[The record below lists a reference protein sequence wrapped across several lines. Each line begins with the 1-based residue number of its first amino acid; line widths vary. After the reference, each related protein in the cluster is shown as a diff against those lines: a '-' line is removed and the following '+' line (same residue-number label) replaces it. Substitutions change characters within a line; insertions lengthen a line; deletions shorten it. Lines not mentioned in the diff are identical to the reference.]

1 MGCFGTPSVVRKEI
15 VMAWEIQ
22 SEIALANGTL
32 ALTKLNSPSNYT
44 NMLSAS
50 YSSSFYTNR
59 SPYPPVTSYGYDIW
73 NGWGIK
79 NFTDGQTKRVECVD
93 GKYMIA
99 GRNGSQWYV
108 YFYSSGGTQLA
119 NIGQQYGNMRYTTS
133 VTLIAAY
140 DKSTSQAIITFVDYR
155 NNNVV
160 IVGQYYST
168 SWMANTYLWLNGTI
182 PVYRHYKSVPGLFSI
197 NGNKAL
203 SVLTN
208 DVTDTP
214 ITKLIAADKIVVS
227 PDSCMFGYELSSM
240 AVGDSRL
247 IAWSGDNKC
256 YLGKESGQYS
266 TTDIFRLS
274 FSFGGQPTSFSVAR
288 EYIRNNY
295 RVWLGFV
302 IDETNKAA
310 QPCLLENAP
319 ESQAGYQMVVF
330 NITDLS
336 VLSAYYRWLTPSL
349 NRDDRP
355 TIPNPFVDN
364 PQNQPAGGVDF
375 HPRYDTPNVPQ
386 GMRVTSGI
394 NNGFAQVFAM
404 SEQNVRELANVL
416 WSDDFIDTIKKLF
429 GNPADIVLGLNI
441 FPVVP
446 ASDTAFT
453 EIKAGNVSTGIQS
466 HKINN
471 RYQTF
476 DCGSIDIKG
485 VWDCY
490 LDFAPNTK
498 IELYLPFCG
507 THSLDTDDLMQTF
520 TPDNTIKA
528 GSTLS
533 LRYVV
538 DFLTGACVAQLM
550 VNGSVHYQFPGSCSS
565 SVPINSQSYL
575 NGLTTLINT
584 VAISLVT
591 IATKGMSAPATAGVI
606 GSSLASN
613 VVNSKPEIT
622 KSGNLT
628 GELGFLSYNAP
639 YITITEPIQAS
650 VDAQRQFTGLPN
662 YYVRPLNECSGF
674 TKVADVHIEGFSCT
688 DEEREEIENL
698 LKDGVL
704 I

>member
-1 MGCFGTPSVVRKEI
+1 
-15 VMAWEIQ
+15 MAIRWWTE
-22 SEIALANGTL
+22 EV
-32 ALTKLNSPSNYT
+32 K
-44 NMLSAS
+44 
-50 YSSSFYTNR
+50 
-59 SPYPPVTSYGYDIW
+59 
-73 NGWGIK
+73 
-79 NFTDGQTKRVECVD
+79 FTDGAIYTPYFDNNVSAATLWNNTNVTLASRYT
-93 GKYMIA
+93 GIA
-99 GRNGSQWYV
+99 VNSYFNLAYLFRTRGENVINREYQHYFFGGSGLYIKNVPNENSNNQKAVWGVQGYSTTSYV
-108 YFYSSGGTQLA
+108 YIKWNGLEYNNILGFIIDDVNKEAKLIAYTEGTSSGRIVQSVKTVYGEAPA
-119 NIGQQYGNMRYTTS
+119 NFRKNLYNALTG
-133 VTLIAAY
+133 A
-140 DKSTSQAIITFVDYR
+140 
-155 NNNVV
+155 
-160 IVGQYYST
+160 
-168 SWMANTYLWLNGTI
+168 I
-182 PVYRHYKSVPGLFSI
+182 PVYSHYKSVPGLFSI
-197 NGNKAL
+197 NGNKTL
-203 SVLTN
+203 SVLTD
-208 DVTDTP
+208 DVTDNP
-214 ITKLIAADKIVVS
+214 ITTFIDTDKIVVN
-227 PDSCMFGYELSSM
+227 PESCMFGYDLSSM
-240 AVGDSRL
+240 SVGDSRL

-256 YLGKESGQYS
+256 FLGKESGQYD
-266 TTDIFRLS
+266 TTYTFRLS
-274 FSFGGQPTSFSVAR
+274 FAFGGQPTSLTVSR
-288 EYIRNNY
+288 EYLANHY

-302 IDETNKAA
+302 IDENLRYA
-310 QPCLLENAP
+310 QPCILENDTGGP
-319 ESQAGYQMVVF
+319 AGYRMVVF
-330 NITDLS
+330 NITDEAQ
-336 VLSAYYRWLTPSL
+336 LSAYYRWLTPSL

-355 TIPNPFVDN
+355 VIPNPFVDN

-375 HPRYDTPNVPQ
+375 HPRYDNPNTPQ
-386 GMRVTSGI
+386 AMRITSGI

-404 SEQNVRELANVL
+404 SETNVRELANVL

-446 ASDTAFT
+446 ARDENLT
-453 EIKAGNVSTGIQS
+453 EIKAGNVSTGIQA

-507 THSLDTDDLMQTF
+507 NHSLDTDDLMQTF

-584 VAISLVT
+584 VATSLVT
-591 IATKGMSAPATAGVI
+591 IATKGLSAPATAGVI
-606 GSSLASN
+606 GTSLASN

-639 YITITEPIQAS
+639 YLTITEPIQAS

-662 YYVRPLNECSGF
+662 YYVRPLNECTGY